1 MYVPFICIKMR
12 HNCNEIV
19 VNFKVYPCI
28 WEGML
33 EENLTLIMSGP
44 QQTFVWGWKKTGLNQ
59 CVMNTERDSNLRP
72 PVN

>member
-1 MYVPFICIKMR
+1 MR

-19 VNFKVYPCI
+19 VSFKVYPCI

-44 QQTFVWGWKKTGLNQ
+44 QQTFV
-59 CVMNTERDSNLRP
+59 
-72 PVN
+72 

>member
-1 MYVPFICIKMR
+1 MR

-44 QQTFVWGWKKTGLNQ
+44 QQTFV
-59 CVMNTERDSNLRP
+59 
-72 PVN
+72 